1 MFKKLLLLMLFLLGP
16 LSNANSFY
24 DLAGPDSNG
33 IIYVNKN
40 VVGGTGSGNSW
51 ENAYKELAD
60 ALKWADQN
68 KALFS
73 AVNPLQIWVAAG
85 TYNPKYSPQD
95 GTNRFTNKTR
105 DNTFLLVDN
114 VKVYGGF
121 AGTETAFANRNWVTN
136 VTILSGEIGS
146 STTISDNAYHV
157 VVSAGTSQHAVLDG
171 FSITGGN
178 GNVSTTITINGKSC
192 Y

>member
-1 MFKKLLLLMLFLLGP
+1 NFHAIAPNKMLHRYQSSSPQKRNIKITNLTMFKKLLLLFLFLWGP
-16 LSNANSFY
+16 FSNAHSFD

-40 VVGGTGSGNSW
+40 VVGGTQSGNSW
-51 ENAYKELAD
+51 ANAYKELAD

-114 VKVYGGF
+114 VKVYG
-121 AGTETAFANRNWVTN
+121 
-136 VTILSGEIGS
+136 
-146 STTISDNAYHV
+146 
-157 VVSAGTSQHAVLDG
+157 
-171 FSITGGN
+171 
-178 GNVSTTITINGKSC
+178 
-192 Y
+192 